1 MQAIRNHKHH
11 RPSLPQTSGEVQR
24 DDALHLE
31 RWLPFRLFT
40 VSVRVAD
47 VLTGYYG
54 PRFGLN
60 RAAWRT
66 MAIVS
71 DRPGASAKEICQAT
85 GLDQFAVSRAIAFL
99 VEAGFARRS
108 TGRSDKR
115 RAAIEL
121 TDAGWEAFLEISAM
135 ALRIEAE
142 LMATVSPAERAMLD
156 DVLRRLDDASAGIL
170 ARGWRGFAP
179 ETETETQTE
188 TETERGGGEDPS

>member
-1 MQAIRNHKHH
+1 MQAYRNQKNN
-11 RPSLPQTSGEVQR
+11 RSVSPDAPPDARG
-24 DDALHLE
+24 DDVLHLE

-71 DRPGASAKEICQAT
+71 DRPGASAKEICQAS
-85 GLDQFAVSRAIAFL
+85 GLDQFAVSRAIASL
-99 VEAGFARRS
+99 VEGGLARRR

-115 RAAIEL
+115 CAALAL
-121 TDAGWEAFLEISAM
+121 TESGWYACVDISAV

-142 LMATVSPAERAMLD
+142 LTATISPAERAMLD
-156 DVLRRLDDASAGIL
+156 DVLRRLDDASARIL

-179 ETETETQTE
+179 DP
-188 TETERGGGEDPS
+188 ERDGEDPA